1 VWVKTW
7 VKLVLIFALI
17 GGMIFL
23 LFWVDDRRKATMTAE
38 SQAVVTGAVLHE
50 DDESSSLDETR
61 ISYRFEVA
69 NSSFEGVSSLPGDK
83 VSEWPAGRI
92 ARICYN
98 PEDPAVSEIRDSG
111 TPCG

>member
-1 VWVKTW
+1 MKTW

-23 LFWVDDRRKATMTAE
+23 LFWMDDRRKATMTAE

-61 ISYRFEVA
+61 ISYRFEIA
-69 NSSFEGVSSLPGDK
+69 NSAFEGVSSLPGDK

-92 ARICYN
+92 TRICYN
-98 PEDPAVSEIRDSG
+98 PEDPAVSEIRDNG

>member
-1 VWVKTW
+1 MKIW

-17 GGMIFL
+17 GGGIAL
-23 LFWVDDRRKATMTAE
+23 LFWMDDRRKATMTVE
-38 SQAVVTGAVLHE
+38 GQAVVTGAVLHE

-61 ISYRFEVA
+61 ISYRFEA
-69 NSSFEGVSSLPGDK
+69 GSSAFEGISSLPGDK

-92 ARICYN
+92 VRICYN

-111 TPCG
+111 SPCG